1 MPILPLS
8 RKRTPLLRGCVL
20 LPAASLF
27 TTCSGRCSVSFLRE
41 PRELQRTE
49 RPEVEQRLREKG
61 KKMYKKIM
69 VPLDGSKFAER
80 VLPHVETVIK
90 GCESPEVILVR
101 AVESMT
107 IPCGREAA
115 KITSIEQ
122 LTAFEGKNKLEA
134 EKYLKEI
141 VARLGEA
148 GVNAKATVMYGKAT
162 EALSDF
168 ATKNDV
174 DLVVIAT
181 HGRSGISRRA
191 WGSVAERLLRSVCVP
206 VLMVRVPG
214 CGLGT

>member
-1 MPILPLS
+1 
-8 RKRTPLLRGCVL
+8 
-20 LPAASLF
+20 
-27 TTCSGRCSVSFLRE
+27 
-41 PRELQRTE
+41 
-49 RPEVEQRLREKG
+49 
-61 KKMYKKIM
+61 M
-69 VPLDGSKFAER
+69 VPLDGSRLAEC

-107 IPCGREAA
+107 IPYGREAA
-115 KITSIEQ
+115 KITSMEQ
-122 LTAFEGKNKLEA
+122 LTAFEAKSKVEA

-141 VARLGEA
+141 VACLGKA
-148 GVNAKATVMYGKAT
+148 GVNAKAEAIYGQAA
-162 EALSDF
+162 EVLSDF

-206 VLMVRVPG
+206 VLMVRAPG
-214 CGLGT
+214 CGQRR